1 MKKVIIP
8 TDFSLNAQKAIDYAL
23 DLFKNETCT
32 FYILHGYHNAPSSE
46 MSKSATQKTLDIL
59 IKSLELQ
66 NEDQDF
72 YFEGILKTESV
83 INLTNHTQNI
93 INADFVII
101 GTKGSSALS
110 QIFIGSNAL
119 DLIEHLENSALII
132 VPPEYKNSS
141 AKEIVLATDYKHR
154 FTNTELSPVL
164 KMVNLKETTLNIAHV
179 KTEETLS
186 NEQISNKELLKNEL
200 KKTKHHFFEIELQD
214 NVAYTLYQIEKE
226 NQNIDTM
233 VILKTKHGF
242 FKQLLREN
250 IIKNLSA
257 KTKIP
262 LLVLP
267 QVNN

>member
-8 TDFSLNAQKAIDYAL
+8 TDFSFNALKAIDYAL

-32 FYILHGYHNAPSSE
+32 FYILHGYHNAPSSD
-46 MSKSATQKTLDIL
+46 MSKSATEKKLDL
-59 IKSLELQ
+59 LVKSLELQ
-66 NEDQDF
+66 NADKEF

-83 INLTNHTQNI
+83 LNLTNQSQKI
-93 INADFVII
+93 INADFIII
-101 GTKGSSALS
+101 GTRGASTLS

-132 VPPEYKNSS
+132 VPPEYGSTSS
-141 AKEIVLATDYKHR
+141 KEIVFATDYKHT
-154 FTNTELSPVL
+154 FTNAELSPLL
-164 KMVNLKETTLNIAHV
+164 KMVNLKKTTLNIAHV
-179 KTEETLS
+179 KTEEVLS
-186 NEQISNKELLKNEL
+186 DEQKANKELLKSEL
-200 KKTKHHFFEIELQD
+200 KATKHRFFEIELQD

-226 NQNIDTM
+226 NQRIDTM

-267 QVNN
+267 QVK